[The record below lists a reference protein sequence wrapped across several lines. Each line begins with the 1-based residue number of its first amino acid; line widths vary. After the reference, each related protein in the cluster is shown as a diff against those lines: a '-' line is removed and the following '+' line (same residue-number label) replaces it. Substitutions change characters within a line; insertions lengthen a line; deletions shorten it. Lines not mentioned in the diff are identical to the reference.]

1 MARRHLTTALTMLVL
16 AAILVLGMV
25 VGAKTL
31 FAPLPGTKASV
42 EPSTPSCTDK
52 TVKKGQRIRARQV
65 QVSVYNGGSRSGL
78 ADETMKQLTKRGFT
92 AGSVGNAP
100 DEKVRRVQVRTTE
113 KHDMAAKLV
122 ARQFGR
128 HTKVRVTTKDLGPGI
143 DVVVGNKFNKLAKA
157 RKVLVART
165 SSTVC
170 VPAPSP
176 TEDLG

>member
-16 AAILVLGMV
+16 AAILVLGV
-25 VGAKTL
+25 VIGAKTL
-31 FAPLPGTKASV
+31 FAPLPGSTASV
-42 EPSTPSCTDK
+42 EPTPSCTDT
-52 TVKKGQRIRARQV
+52 TVKKGQRIRASQV

-113 KHDMAAKLV
+113 KNDMAAKLV

-128 HTKVRVTTKDLGPGI
+128 GTKVRVTVKDLGPGI

-157 RKVLVART
+157 RRMLVART

-176 TEDLG
+176 TENLG